1 MNEGK
6 EQGLGIEQVGVYG
19 ISVQYSRCCCF
30 FNIHVR
36 IGTTVMTMMMI
47 IDTMMMTIMIGRR
60 EIEGVISDQGRLD
73 AQSLHF
79 ELQVGKVVILLLLLL
94 L

>member
-1 MNEGK
+1 
-6 EQGLGIEQVGVYG
+6 
-19 ISVQYSRCCCF
+19 
-30 FNIHVR
+30 
-36 IGTTVMTMMMI
+36 MTMMMI

-79 ELQVGKVVILLLLLL
+79 ELQVWKVVILLLSLLSL
-94 L
+94 

>member
-19 ISVQYSRCCCF
+19 ISVQYSRCCCCCF
-30 FNIHVR
+30 LNIKS
-36 IGTTVMTMMMI
+36 TMMMI

-79 ELQVGKVVILLLLLL
+79 ELQV
-94 L
+94 